1 MTMPFEK
8 VDYKKYIEDLR
19 NSDPDFKEA
28 WDSSRMECAILGELN
43 KLRKQK
49 GITQG
54 FIAEKTG
61 IKQQVISRIE
71 KRESSP
77 TLKTLCALAD
87 TLDVDIRL
95 VPRHP

>member
-1 MTMPFEK
+1 MPFEK
-8 VDYKKYIEDLR
+8 VDYKQYIEDLR
-19 NSDPDFKEA
+19 NSDPEFKKD
-28 WDSSRMECAILGELN
+28 WDSSRMEYAILGELN
-43 KLRKQK
+43 RLRKQK
-49 GITQG
+49 GFTQG

-87 TLDVDIRL
+87 SLDMDIKL

>member
-1 MTMPFEK
+1 MPFEK
-8 VDYKKYIEDLR
+8 VDYKKYIEDSR
-19 NSDPDFKEA
+19 NYDPEFKEA
-28 WDSSRMECAILGELN
+28 WDSSRMEYAILGELN

>member
-1 MTMPFEK
+1 MPFER
-8 VDYKKYIEDLR
+8 VDYKKHIEDLR
-19 NSDPDFKEA
+19 SSDPEFKEA
-28 WDSSRMECAILGELN
+28 WDSSRMEYAILGELN
-43 KLRKQK
+43 KLRKQQ

-87 TLDVDIRL
+87 TLNVDIKL
-95 VPRHP
+95 VPRHL

>member
-1 MTMPFEK
+1 MPFVEID
-8 VDYKKYIEDLR
+8 VKKKIEQLR
-19 NSDPDFKEA
+19 ATDPEFKEA
-28 WDSSRMECAILGELN
+28 WDSSRMEYAILGELN

-49 GITQG
+49 GITQR

-95 VPRHP
+95 VPRHQ